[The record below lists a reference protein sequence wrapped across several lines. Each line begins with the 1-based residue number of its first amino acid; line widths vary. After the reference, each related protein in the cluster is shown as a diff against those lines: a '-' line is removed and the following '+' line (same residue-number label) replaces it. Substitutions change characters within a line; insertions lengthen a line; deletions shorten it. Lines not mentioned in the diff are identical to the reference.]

1 MLNRYFEAT
10 PENID
15 FMYAN
20 AVLRNLYFAI
30 ISIESILFRP
40 EFDIGLYHDEH
51 TYYFFH
57 LQSILTACGNIS
69 NIFYNHGG
77 FTGGKIASERSRR
90 LRDTLGIYRSDYPL
104 VFQKE
109 ARNTNEHFDERYEE
123 YDGRL
128 GDYNL
133 LYNNTDERMRQAILC
148 NAHIRTYDVDNARYI
163 TYDRSGRQ
171 IVFDLHQLYN
181 QLSTMRDHIMQ
192 HPLVDSGW
200 VYTQ

>member
-10 PENID
+10 PENLD

-57 LQSILTACGNIS
+57 LQSLLTACGNIS
-69 NIFYNHGG
+69 NIFYHHGG
-77 FTGGKIASERSRR
+77 FVGGKMAVERSRR
-90 LRDTLGIYRSDYPL
+90 LRDTLGIHRSDYPL

-123 YDGRL
+123 YKGRL

-133 LYNNTDERMRQAILC
+133 LRENTEGKMRRVILD
-148 NAHIRTYDVDNARYI
+148 NPHLRTYDVDNARYI
-163 TYDRSGRQ
+163 TYDRHGRQ
-171 IVFDLHQLYN
+171 IVFDLHQMYIE
-181 QLSTMRDHIMQ
+181 LSNMRDLILR
-192 HPLVDSGW
+192 HPLIDSGW
-200 VYTQ
+200 VDT